1 MSLRK
6 LKLSTYEVVMP
17 RGGEEEGGGGGE
29 EVETPTFAVGSTQ
42 QWLRDM
48 KLTVRTAE
56 VINARKR
63 ISAPSYVSMVD
74 A

>member
-1 MSLRK
+1 VVNGEMLRRP
-6 LKLSTYEVVMP
+6 KLSTYEVVKP
-17 RGGEEEGGGGGE
+17 RGGGGG

-48 KLTVRTAE
+48 KLTVHTAE
-56 VINARKR
+56 VINDRKR